1 MSELTKH
8 ILVTGGTGYIGSHT
22 TVELLQEGYRVTI
35 ADDLSNSRAEV
46 VDAVGEITGKRPAFV
61 NVDLCNKDA
70 VDALFKANSFDA
82 IIHFAAHKQ
91 VGESV
96 TAPLKYYRNN
106 LTGLINLV
114 EASLTSGTTRM
125 VFSSSCTVYGQPD
138 RLPVDENSP
147 VRQPESPYGNTKKI
161 AEEILRDAAAA
172 YAALKVISLRYFNPV
187 GAHNSSLIGEYPIGP
202 PQNLMPVL
210 TQLAIGKRNSMEV
223 FGDDYNTPDGSC
235 IRDYIHVVDLAK
247 AHVVAIRRLLSA
259 SNSDAFETFNL
270 GTGKG
275 LSVLEVIRAFEEVN
289 GVKLN
294 YRISGR
300 RPGDVEQIYGST
312 EKANT
317 VLGWK
322 AELNLNEMV
331 KSAWA
336 WEKMLDKKEKSKNT
350 ASL

>member
-1 MSELTKH
+1 MNDLGKH

-22 TVELLQEGYRVTI
+22 TVELLQEGYKVTI
-35 ADDLSNSRAEV
+35 LDDLSNSRAEV
-46 VDAVGEITGKRPAFV
+46 VDAITEIAGKRPDFV
-61 NVDLCNKDA
+61 KIDLCNKEA
-70 VDALFKANSFDA
+70 VGALFSNNSFDA

-96 TAPLKYYRNN
+96 TAPLKYYNNN
-106 LTGLINLV
+106 LTGLLNLL
-114 EASLTSGTTRM
+114 EWSMAAGTARI

-138 RLPVDENSP
+138 HLPVDENSP
-147 VRQPESPYGNTKKI
+147 VRHPESPYGNTKKI
-161 AEEILRDAAAA
+161 AEEILRDSAAA
-172 YAALKVISLRYFNPV
+172 YAGLKVISLRYFNPV
-187 GAHNSSLIGEYPIGP
+187 GAHNSALIGEYPIGP

-223 FGDDYNTPDGSC
+223 FGNDYNTPDGSC

-247 AHVVAIRRLLSA
+247 AHVVAIRRLLTVA
-259 SNSDAFETFNL
+259 GTDAYETFNL

-275 LSVLEVIRAFEEVN
+275 LSVLEVIHAFEEAN

-312 EKANT
+312 EKANK

-322 AELNLNEMV
+322 AGLDLNEMV

-336 WEKMLDKKEKSKNT
+336 WEKMLDKKEKNKNT
-350 ASL
+350 A